1 MSHTF
6 LMEIGLEEIPAHVV
20 TPSAAQLVEK
30 TEKFLKEQRMD
41 FDEVQTYSTPRR
53 LTVKVTGLAD
63 KQPDIQEEAKGP
75 AKKIAYD
82 KDGNWSKAAQGFARG
97 QGVSVDDIFF
107 KELKGTEY
115 VYVKKFIE
123 GKAAADVMQ
132 GMRDVAMD
140 LKFPTMM
147 RWWGTNDFQYVRPIR
162 WIVAMLDDQVIP
174 FKILNIESGNVSQG
188 HRFLGKPVEL
198 KSADDYVEAL
208 RSEKVIVDAVERK
221 SMIRDQIND
230 LAQKNNW
237 KIVIDEDLLEEVNNL
252 VEYPTVFAGS
262 FDEKY
267 LSVPDQVLITSM
279 KDHQRF
285 FYVTD
290 QNGKLLPNFVS
301 VRNGNTEYLENVV
314 QGNEKVLT
322 ARLEDAKFFYEE
334 DQKQSI
340 ADYVERLKKVM
351 FHDKIGTI
359 YEKMAR
365 VRLLAAQIGKFVG
378 LNDQEL
384 ADLDRAAQIYK
395 FDLVTGMVGEFAELQ
410 GVMGEIYARLQGEN
424 DNVAAAIREEYMP
437 TSAEGE
443 LPVTKVGAV
452 LSIADKIDSIQAFFA
467 AGMIPSGSND
477 PYALRR
483 QALGIVRIALARNWK
498 LSVPMMLKFVENAMN
513 ERPDLYKNIM
523 PGDEQK
529 DMQQFIIDRLTQ
541 IMNGDK
547 QLRHDVLDTVV
558 ANPENAFV
566 DIEEA
571 AKILGKHLE
580 DDDFKETIE
589 ALTRVGR
596 MAKKAPNFEDDA
608 VLKAELFENES
619 EKKLAEAVKK
629 VATAFEQAD
638 LEEKFNQLASLKD
651 PITDYFDSTM
661 IMAKDEDVK
670 QNRLL
675 QLKQIAD
682 LTKDFGELDNL
693 NVK

>member
-147 RWWGTNDFQYVRPIR
+147 RWGTNDFQYVRPIR

-221 SMIRDQIND
+221 SMIRDQINN

-359 YEKMAR
+359 YEKMVR

>member
-147 RWWGTNDFQYVRPIR
+147 RWGTNDFQYVRPIR

-208 RSEKVIVDAVERK
+208 RAEKVIVDAAERK
-221 SMIRDQIND
+221 SMIRGQIND

-443 LPVTKVGAV
+443 LPTTKVGAV

-529 DMQQFIIDRLTQ
+529 DMQQFIIDRLAQ

-638 LEEKFNQLASLKD
+638 LEEKFNQLASLKE

>member
-1 MSHTF
+1 
-6 LMEIGLEEIPAHVV
+6 MEIGLEEIPAHVV

-147 RWWGTNDFQYVRPIR
+147 RWGTNDFQYVRPIR

-208 RSEKVIVDAVERK
+208 RSEKVIVDAAERK
-221 SMIRDQIND
+221 SMIRDQINN

-410 GVMGEIYARLQGEN
+410 GVMGEIYARLQG
-424 DNVAAAIREEYMP
+424 
-437 TSAEGE
+437 
-443 LPVTKVGAV
+443 
-452 LSIADKIDSIQAFFA
+452 
-467 AGMIPSGSND
+467 
-477 PYALRR
+477 
-483 QALGIVRIALARNWK
+483 
-498 LSVPMMLKFVENAMN
+498 
-513 ERPDLYKNIM
+513 
-523 PGDEQK
+523 
-529 DMQQFIIDRLTQ
+529 
-541 IMNGDK
+541 
-547 QLRHDVLDTVV
+547 
-558 ANPENAFV
+558 
-566 DIEEA
+566 
-571 AKILGKHLE
+571 
-580 DDDFKETIE
+580 
-589 ALTRVGR
+589 
-596 MAKKAPNFEDDA
+596 
-608 VLKAELFENES
+608 
-619 EKKLAEAVKK
+619 
-629 VATAFEQAD
+629 
-638 LEEKFNQLASLKD
+638 
-651 PITDYFDSTM
+651 
-661 IMAKDEDVK
+661 
-670 QNRLL
+670 
-675 QLKQIAD
+675 
-682 LTKDFGELDNL
+682 
-693 NVK
+693 

>member
-147 RWWGTNDFQYVRPIR
+147 RWGTNDFQYVRPIR

-208 RSEKVIVDAVERK
+208 RAEKVIVDAAERK
-221 SMIRDQIND
+221 SMIRAQIND

-443 LPVTKVGAV
+443 LPTTKVGAV

-529 DMQQFIIDRLTQ
+529 DMQQFIIDRLAQ

-596 MAKKAPNFEDDA
+596 MAKKALNFEDDA

-638 LEEKFNQLASLKD
+638 LEEKFNQLASLKE

>member
-1 MSHTF
+1 
-6 LMEIGLEEIPAHVV
+6 MEIGLEEIPAHVV

-147 RWWGTNDFQYVRPIR
+147 RWGTNDFQYVRPIR

-208 RSEKVIVDAVERK
+208 RAEKVIVDAAERK
-221 SMIRDQIND
+221 SMIRAQIND

-443 LPVTKVGAV
+443 LPTTKVGAV

-529 DMQQFIIDRLTQ
+529 DMQQFIIDRLAQ

>member
-147 RWWGTNDFQYVRPIR
+147 RWGTNDFQYVRPIR

-208 RSEKVIVDAVERK
+208 RAEKVIVDAAERK
-221 SMIRDQIND
+221 SMIRSQIND

-410 GVMGEIYARLQGEN
+410 GVMGEIYAPLQGEN

-443 LPVTKVGAV
+443 LPTTKVGAV

-529 DMQQFIIDRLTQ
+529 DMQQFIIDRLAQ

>member
-147 RWWGTNDFQYVRPIR
+147 RWGTNDFQYVRPIR

-198 KSADDYVEAL
+198 KSANDYVKAL
-208 RSEKVIVDAVERK
+208 RSEKVIVDATERK

-443 LPVTKVGAV
+443 LPTTKVGAV

-529 DMQQFIIDRLTQ
+529 DMQQFIIDRLAQ

>member
-147 RWWGTNDFQYVRPIR
+147 RWGTNDFQYVRPIR

-198 KSADDYVEAL
+198 KSADDYVKAL
-208 RSEKVIVDAVERK
+208 RSEKVIVDATERK

-638 LEEKFNQLASLKD
+638 LEEKFNQLASLKE

>member
-147 RWWGTNDFQYVRPIR
+147 RWGTNDFQYVRPIR

-221 SMIRDQIND
+221 SMIHDQIND

>member
-147 RWWGTNDFQYVRPIR
+147 RWGTNDFQYVRPIR

-208 RSEKVIVDAVERK
+208 RSEKVIVDATERK

-230 LAQKNNW
+230 LAQKNDW

-437 TSAEGE
+437 ISAEGE
-443 LPVTKVGAV
+443 LPATKVGAV

-529 DMQQFIIDRLTQ
+529 DMQQFIIDRLAQ

-638 LEEKFNQLASLKD
+638 LEEKFNQLASLKE

>member
-1 MSHTF
+1 
-6 LMEIGLEEIPAHVV
+6 MEIGLEEIPAHVV

-147 RWWGTNDFQYVRPIR
+147 RWGTNDFQYVRPIR

-365 VRLLAAQIGKFVG
+365 VRLLAAQVGKFVG

-410 GVMGEIYARLQGEN
+410 GVMGEIYARLQDEN

>member
-147 RWWGTNDFQYVRPIR
+147 RWGTNDFQYVRPIR

-208 RSEKVIVDAVERK
+208 RAEKVIVDAAERK
-221 SMIRDQIND
+221 SMIRGQIND
-230 LAQKNNW
+230 LAPKNNW

-443 LPVTKVGAV
+443 LPTTKVGAV

-529 DMQQFIIDRLTQ
+529 DMQQFIIDRLAQ

>member
-147 RWWGTNDFQYVRPIR
+147 RWGTNDFQYVRPIR

-230 LAQKNNW
+230 LVQKNNW

-619 EKKLAEAVKK
+619 EKKLAEAIKK

>member
-147 RWWGTNDFQYVRPIR
+147 RWGTNDFQYVRPIR

-208 RSEKVIVDAVERK
+208 RSEKVIVDAAERK

-384 ADLDRAAQIYK
+384 ANLDRAAQIYK

-443 LPVTKVGAV
+443 LPATKVGAV

-529 DMQQFIIDRLTQ
+529 DMQQFIIDRLAQ

>member
-82 KDGNWSKAAQGFARG
+82 KDGNWSKAAQGFVRG

-115 VYVKKFIE
+115 VYVKKFIK

-147 RWWGTNDFQYVRPIR
+147 RWGTNDFQYVRPIR

-208 RSEKVIVDAVERK
+208 RSEKVIVDATERK

-443 LPVTKVGAV
+443 LPATKVGAV

-529 DMQQFIIDRLTQ
+529 DMQQFIIDRLAQ

-596 MAKKAPNFEDDA
+596 MAKKASNFEDDA

-638 LEEKFNQLASLKD
+638 LEEKFNQLASLKE

>member
-147 RWWGTNDFQYVRPIR
+147 RWGTNDFQYVRPIR

-198 KSADDYVEAL
+198 KSADDYVKAL
-208 RSEKVIVDAVERK
+208 RSEKVIVDATERK

-443 LPVTKVGAV
+443 LPATKVGAV

-529 DMQQFIIDRLTQ
+529 DMQQFIIDRLAQ

-638 LEEKFNQLASLKD
+638 LEEKFNQLASLKE

>member
-132 GMRDVAMD
+132 GMRNVAMD

-147 RWWGTNDFQYVRPIR
+147 RWGTNDFQYVRPIR
-162 WIVAMLDDQVIP
+162 WIVAMLDDQVIL

-208 RSEKVIVDAVERK
+208 RSEKVIVDAAERK

-443 LPVTKVGAV
+443 LPATKVGAV

-529 DMQQFIIDRLTQ
+529 DMQQFIIDRLAQ

>member
-147 RWWGTNDFQYVRPIR
+147 RWGTNDFQYVRPIR

-208 RSEKVIVDAVERK
+208 RAEKVIVDAAERK
-221 SMIRDQIND
+221 SMIRGQIND

-424 DNVAAAIREEYMP
+424 DNVAAVIREEYMP

-443 LPVTKVGAV
+443 LPATKVGAV

-529 DMQQFIIDRLTQ
+529 DMQQFIIDRLAQ

>member
-147 RWWGTNDFQYVRPIR
+147 RWGTNDFQYVRPIR

-208 RSEKVIVDAVERK
+208 RAEKVIVDAAERK
-221 SMIRDQIND
+221 SMIRGQIND

-443 LPVTKVGAV
+443 LPTTKVGAV

-467 AGMIPSGSND
+467 TGMIPSGSND

-529 DMQQFIIDRLTQ
+529 DMQQFIIDRLAQ

-638 LEEKFNQLASLKD
+638 LEEKFNQLASLKN

-682 LTKDFGELDNL
+682 LTKDFGKLDNL

>member
-1 MSHTF
+1 
-6 LMEIGLEEIPAHVV
+6 MEIGLEEIPAHVV

-132 GMRDVAMD
+132 GMRNVAMD

-147 RWWGTNDFQYVRPIR
+147 RWGTNDFQYVRPIR
-162 WIVAMLDDQVIP
+162 WIVAMLDDQVIL

-208 RSEKVIVDAVERK
+208 RSEKVIVDAAERK

-443 LPVTKVGAV
+443 LPATKVGAV

>member
-147 RWWGTNDFQYVRPIR
+147 RWGTNDFQYVRPIR

-208 RSEKVIVDAVERK
+208 RAEKVIVDAAERK
-221 SMIRDQIND
+221 SMIRGQIND

-443 LPVTKVGAV
+443 LPTTKVGAV

-529 DMQQFIIDRLTQ
+529 DMQQFIIDRLAQ

-596 MAKKAPNFEDDA
+596 MAKKAPSFEDDA

-638 LEEKFNQLASLKD
+638 LEEKFNQLASLKN

>member
-1 MSHTF
+1 
-6 LMEIGLEEIPAHVV
+6 MEIGLEEIPAHVV

-147 RWWGTNDFQYVRPIR
+147 RWGTNDFQYVRPIR

-198 KSADDYVEAL
+198 KSANDYVKAL
-208 RSEKVIVDAVERK
+208 RSEKVIVDATERK

-443 LPVTKVGAV
+443 LPATKVGAV

-529 DMQQFIIDRLTQ
+529 DMQQFIIDRLAQ

>member
-147 RWWGTNDFQYVRPIR
+147 RWGTNDFQYVRPIR

-188 HRFLGKPVEL
+188 HWFLGKPVEL

-208 RSEKVIVDAVERK
+208 RAEKVIVDAAERK
-221 SMIRDQIND
+221 SMIRGQIND

-443 LPVTKVGAV
+443 LPTTKVGAV

-529 DMQQFIIDRLTQ
+529 DMQQFIIDRLAQ

-638 LEEKFNQLASLKD
+638 LEEKFNQLASLKE

>member
-1 MSHTF
+1 
-6 LMEIGLEEIPAHVV
+6 MEIGLEEIPAHVV

-147 RWWGTNDFQYVRPIR
+147 RWGTNDFQYVRPIR

-198 KSADDYVEAL
+198 KSADDYVKAL
-208 RSEKVIVDAVERK
+208 RSEKVIVDATERK

-443 LPVTKVGAV
+443 LPATKVGAV

>member
-147 RWWGTNDFQYVRPIR
+147 RWGTNDFQYVRPIR

-208 RSEKVIVDAVERK
+208 RSEKVIVDAAERK
-221 SMIRDQIND
+221 SMIRDQINN

-443 LPVTKVGAV
+443 LPATKVGAV

-483 QALGIVRIALARNWK
+483 QALGIVRIVLARNWK

-529 DMQQFIIDRLTQ
+529 DMQQFIIDRLAQ

>member
-147 RWWGTNDFQYVRPIR
+147 RWGTNDFQYVRPIR

-208 RSEKVIVDAVERK
+208 RSEKVIVDAAERK
-221 SMIRDQIND
+221 SMIRDQINN

-443 LPVTKVGAV
+443 LPTTKVGAV

-529 DMQQFIIDRLTQ
+529 DMQQFIIDRLAQ

-596 MAKKAPNFEDDA
+596 MAKKAPSFEDDA

-638 LEEKFNQLASLKD
+638 LEEKFNQLASLKNL
-651 PITDYFDSTM
+651 ITDYFDSTM

>member
-147 RWWGTNDFQYVRPIR
+147 RWGTNDFQYVRPIR

-498 LSVPMMLKFVENAMN
+498 LSVPMMLEFVENAMN

-608 VLKAELFENES
+608 VLKAELF
-619 EKKLAEAVKK
+619 K
-629 VATAFEQAD
+629 T
-638 LEEKFNQLASLKD
+638 SLKRSL
-651 PITDYFDSTM
+651 P
-661 IMAKDEDVK
+661 K
-670 QNRLL
+670 RLRRL
-675 QLKQIAD
+675 QRPLNK
-682 LTKDFGELDNL
+682 LTWKKNSI
-693 NVK
+693 N

>member
-147 RWWGTNDFQYVRPIR
+147 RWGTNDFQYVRPIR

-208 RSEKVIVDAVERK
+208 RSEKVIVDAAERK
-221 SMIRDQIND
+221 SMIRDQINN

-443 LPVTKVGAV
+443 LPTTKVGAV

-529 DMQQFIIDRLTQ
+529 DMQQFIIDRLAQ

-580 DDDFKETIE
+580 DDNFKETIE

-596 MAKKAPNFEDDA
+596 MAKKTPNFEDDA
-608 VLKAELFENES
+608 VLKVELFENES

>member
-147 RWWGTNDFQYVRPIR
+147 RWGTNDFQYVRPIR

-638 LEEKFNQLASLKD
+638 LEEKFNQLASLKE

>member
-1 MSHTF
+1 
-6 LMEIGLEEIPAHVV
+6 MEIGLEEIPAHVV

-147 RWWGTNDFQYVRPIR
+147 RWGTNDFQYVRPIR

-410 GVMGEIYARLQGEN
+410 GVMGEIYARLQDEN

>member
-1 MSHTF
+1 
-6 LMEIGLEEIPAHVV
+6 MEIGLEEIPAHVV
-20 TPSAAQLVEK
+20 TPSATQLVEK

-147 RWWGTNDFQYVRPIR
+147 RWGTNDFQYVRPIR

-208 RSEKVIVDAVERK
+208 RAEKVIVDAAERK
-221 SMIRDQIND
+221 SMIRAQIND

-443 LPVTKVGAV
+443 LPTTKVGAV

-529 DMQQFIIDRLTQ
+529 DMQQFIIDRLAQ

-596 MAKKAPNFEDDA
+596 MAKKAPNFENDA

>member
-147 RWWGTNDFQYVRPIR
+147 RWGTNDFQYVRPIR

-410 GVMGEIYARLQGEN
+410 GVMGEIYARLQGED

-443 LPVTKVGAV
+443 LPVTKVGAI

>member
-53 LTVKVTGLAD
+53 LTIEVTGLAD

-132 GMRDVAMD
+132 GMRDVTMD

-147 RWWGTNDFQYVRPIR
+147 RWGTNDFQYVRPIR

-198 KSADDYVEAL
+198 KNADDYVEAL
-208 RSEKVIVDAVERK
+208 RSEKVIVDATERK
-221 SMIRDQIND
+221 SMIRKQIND

-365 VRLLAAQIGKFVG
+365 VRLLASQIGKFVG

-443 LPVTKVGAV
+443 LPATKVGAV

-498 LSVPMMLKFVENAMN
+498 LSVPMMLKFIENAMN
-513 ERPDLYKNIM
+513 DRPDLYKNIM

-529 DMQQFIIDRLTQ
+529 DMQQFIIDRLAQ

-638 LEEKFNQLASLKD
+638 LEEKFSQLASLKD

>member
-147 RWWGTNDFQYVRPIR
+147 RWGTHDFQYVRPIR

-208 RSEKVIVDAVERK
+208 RSEKVIVDATERK

-301 VRNGNTEYLENVV
+301 VRNGNAEYLENVV

-410 GVMGEIYARLQGEN
+410 GVMGEIYARLQDEN

-443 LPVTKVGAV
+443 LPATKVGAV

>member
-1 MSHTF
+1 
-6 LMEIGLEEIPAHVV
+6 MEIGLEEIPAHVV

-147 RWWGTNDFQYVRPIR
+147 RWGTHDFQYVRPIR

-208 RSEKVIVDAVERK
+208 RSEKVIVDATERK

-301 VRNGNTEYLENVV
+301 VRNGNAEYLENVV

-410 GVMGEIYARLQGEN
+410 GVMGEIYARLQDEN

-443 LPVTKVGAV
+443 LPATKVGAV

>member
-1 MSHTF
+1 MAHTF

-20 TPSAAQLVEK
+20 TPSAAQLVAK

-41 FDEVQTYSTPRR
+41 FDKIETFSTPRR
-53 LTVKVTGLAD
+53 LTVKVSGLAD
-63 KQPDIQEEAKGP
+63 KQPDIEEEAKGP

-82 KDGNWSKAAQGFARG
+82 QDGNWSKAAQGFARG
-97 QGVSVDDIFF
+97 QGVTVDDIFF

-123 GKAAADVMQ
+123 GKDAAEVMQ

-147 RWWGTNDFQYVRPIR
+147 RWGTNDFQYVRPIR
-162 WIVAMLDDQVIP
+162 WIVAMLDDQVVP
-174 FKILNIESGNVSQG
+174 FKILNIESGRTSQG

-208 RSEKVIVDAVERK
+208 RSEKVIVDADERK
-221 SMIRDQIND
+221 NMIRNQIND

-290 QNGKLLPNFVS
+290 QDGKLLPNFVS

-314 QGNEKVLT
+314 AGNEKVLT

-359 YEKMAR
+359 YEKMER

-378 LNDQEL
+378 LDDQEL
-384 ADLDRAAQIYK
+384 KDLDRAAQIYK

-410 GVMGEIYARLQGEN
+410 GVMGEIYARLQGED
-424 DNVAAAIREEYMP
+424 DNVAVAIREEYMP

-443 LPVTKVGAV
+443 LPETKVGAV

-498 LSVPMMLKFVENAMN
+498 LSVPMMLQFVENAMN

-523 PGDEQK
+523 PGEEQK
-529 DMQQFIIDRLTQ
+529 DMQQFIIDRLAQ

-558 ANPENAFV
+558 ANPKNAFV

-571 AKILGKHLE
+571 AKILGKHFE

-638 LEEKFNQLASLKD
+638 LEEKFSQLASLKE
-651 PITDYFDSTM
+651 PITEYFDSTM

>member
-147 RWWGTNDFQYVRPIR
+147 RWVTNDFQYVRPIR

-198 KSADDYVEAL
+198 KSADDYVKAL
-208 RSEKVIVDAVERK
+208 RSEKVIVDATERK

-384 ADLDRAAQIYK
+384 ANLDRAAQIYK

-443 LPVTKVGAV
+443 LPATKVGAV

-529 DMQQFIIDRLTQ
+529 DMQQFIIDRLAQ

-596 MAKKAPNFEDDA
+596 MAKKAPNFENDA